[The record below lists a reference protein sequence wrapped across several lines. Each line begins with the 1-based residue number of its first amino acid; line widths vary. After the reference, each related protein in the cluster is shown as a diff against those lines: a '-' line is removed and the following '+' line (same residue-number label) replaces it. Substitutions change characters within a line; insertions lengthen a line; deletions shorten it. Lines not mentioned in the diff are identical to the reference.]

1 MHGAHA
7 GALPSYYAFDDPRRF
22 NLGTTSQ
29 VWNMIPGC
37 FGTSDRIVADIMNF
51 PCVVDDVIAH
61 RGAVVP
67 EINLRLGHRIAAIN
81 GGRAL
86 KSKVTNQ
93 QRKHLL
99 KMGPV
104 HPDAQ
109 ALGRLLGRLP
119 SSVTIPEEESEML
132 LTEKEIQEAQAE
144 EAASMLE
151 IEEIVIE
158 DDCEDADAVVLDPDA
173 VEDLIVAGRSFL

>member
-1 MHGAHA
+1 M
-7 GALPSYYAFDDPRRF
+7 
-22 NLGTTSQ
+22 
-29 VWNMIPGC
+29 PGC

-51 PCVVDDVIAH
+51 PCVLDVVIAH
-61 RGAVVP
+61 RGVVVP

-86 KSKVTNQ
+86 KSKATNQ

-109 ALGRLLGRLP
+109 ALGRLLGCLP
-119 SSVTIPEEESEML
+119 SSVRISEEEESEML
-132 LTEKEIQEAQAE
+132 LTEEEIQEAQA
-144 EAASMLE
+144 
-151 IEEIVIE
+151 
-158 DDCEDADAVVLDPDA
+158 
-173 VEDLIVAGRSFL
+173 